1 MASKKKSGRR
11 SVSTGS
17 VDVHCHV
24 FNAQDV
30 PVRKF
35 VELVYLEKY
44 PGGSLLDPLIDF
56 IEYIMRSGAPTT
68 REEIDELT
76 HAGLRLVRLKP
87 HGTRAYNIRV
97 VSHALEQMWNRS
109 SKDQQWV
116 RQHFSP
122 QLRKHFGNK
131 RQIAVTPTHFRQTA
145 QYLMGLSD
153 IGTWIKFALIYTKPR
168 WEITQELVSLSATQA
183 KDVFLYTPAVLDIG
197 FPLGEG
203 NTSDLGE
210 QVEVMSLIAQIKNR
224 NCAVHAF
231 VAFDPFRASS
241 DANVLAT
248 VKDAVLN
255 KGAIGVKMYPPMGF
269 KPCGNANSELDLQM
283 KDILGFCLAEDVPIL
298 VHCSFSQFVQPADGV
313 CAAPEAWQ
321 AFLKQ
326 DGHANLRLNLGHCGG
341 PWDLAANPVTNTI
354 WTETVIKLLGSSDY
368 PHLYADLGDDSWILD
383 PCSNDNMNLMNRLL
397 GFLKDN
403 PNARSRLLYG
413 SDWSLLARET
423 GANNYYASMKKWF
436 GKLLNFTAAEQLG
449 YLGGN
454 ALCFLGLAKNK
465 DGSKP
470 KNRQRLE
477 KFRSSKALDMSIFSK
492 IDALRPEC

>member
-1 MASKKKSGRR
+1 M
-11 SVSTGS
+11 
-17 VDVHCHV
+17 
-24 FNAQDV
+24 
-30 PVRKF
+30 
-35 VELVYLEKY
+35 
-44 PGGSLLDPLIDF
+44 
-56 IEYIMRSGAPTT
+56 
-68 REEIDELT
+68 
-76 HAGLRLVRLKP
+76 
-87 HGTRAYNIRV
+87 
-97 VSHALEQMWNRS
+97 
-109 SKDQQWV
+109 
-116 RQHFSP
+116 
-122 QLRKHFGNK
+122 
-131 RQIAVTPTHFRQTA
+131 TPAHFRQTA

-153 IGTWIKFALIYTKPR
+153 IGTWIEFALIYTNPR
-168 WEITQELVSLSATQA
+168 WEITQELVSLSAIQA

-197 FPLGEG
+197 FHLGEG

-269 KPCGNANSELDLQM
+269 KPCGNANSELDRQM

-341 PWDLAANPVTNTI
+341 PWDLAANPVTKTV
-354 WTETVIKLLGSSDY
+354 WTETVIKLLGSCDY
-368 PHLYADLGDDSWILD
+368 PHLYADLADDSWILD
-383 PCSNDNMNLMNRLL
+383 PCSNDNMNLMNQLL
-397 GFLKDN
+397 GFLKNN